1 MMIKLKY
8 CSGIILL
15 LLFLPL
21 VSFSQSTVTLTD
33 TNELV
38 DIGKNTDYLEDPNS
52 DFTISEIVTG
62 KFRDKF
68 TPNSQETI
76 NFSSTASSYWL
87 RFKVTNETLET
98 FYLNVGSAY
107 IDSISLFEFDEN
119 GTLLSSRYT
128 GDDLPFSTREVEVG
142 NYLFKLDIDKDTTHT
157 FYLKVKCDQ
166 PLFFLLRVGTLPS
179 FAAYEHDL
187 DFLQG
192 IYFGFMLLI
201 FLYNLFLYISIR
213 ERIYLYYI
221 AYVLSI
227 TWFGASVFGYFFEYF
242 WADYPFLNKWVV
254 ISAGLTMITATL
266 FTQQFLNTKESGS
279 RLHKISMIFL
289 IIGFLVCALVV
300 LGFKI
305 EGLKLSQVG
314 LLAMA
319 AYFLVLGI
327 RFKLKGFRPAIYYL
341 LAWGALIM
349 GISFAI
355 LESLNITPVM
365 TYLNA
370 MQIGSAFE
378 VLLLSFALGDRINM
392 YKKQKEK
399 AQLKALISAKEN
411 EKLIQEQNFILEQK
425 VEERTA
431 VIALRNKELV
441 DLNKEK
447 DMLVSMVAHDL
458 STPLH
463 QMKGSIW
470 LLDIP
475 NMTLSGDQEMYLN
488 EINNSVDRLTTM
500 IGRILDTQALE
511 TKTIKLVKE
520 TLDIVELV
528 EYVGKCFDLIAKDKQ
543 ITIKVEAVM
552 GTHLVEID
560 KNYMIQVLENLLSN
574 AIKFS
579 NKEKVVVL
587 KVHSLD
593 GKTYVTVEDN
603 GPGISEE
610 DQKKLFGKFQK
621 LTAQPT
627 AGESSTGLGLSI
639 VKKYVEAMGATIHC
653 ESTLGEGSQFIIT
666 LESKNGLLKVG
677 G

>member
-1 MMIKLKY
+1 MIKLKY
-8 CSGIILL
+8 CSGIIFL

-21 VSFSQSTVTLTD
+21 ISFSQTTVVLKD
-33 TNELV
+33 TEELL
-38 DIGKNTDYLEDPNS
+38 DIGIKTDYLEDPNS
-52 DFTISEIVTG
+52 NFTISDIITDEFG
-62 KFRDKF
+62 AKFK
-68 TPNSQETI
+68 PNSQETI

-87 RFKVTNETLET
+87 RFNVTNETLET
-98 FYLNVGSAY
+98 FYLNIGSAY
-107 IDSISLFEFDEN
+107 IDSISLYEFDDK

-142 NYLFKLDIDKDTTHT
+142 NYLFKLDIDKDTTRT

-242 WADYPFLNKWVV
+242 WSEYPFLNKWVV

-266 FTQQFLNTKESGS
+266 FTQKFLNTKESGS
-279 RLHKISMIFL
+279 RLHKISMVFL
-289 IIGFLVCALVV
+289 IIGFLVCALVL

-341 LAWGALIM
+341 LAWGALIV
-349 GISFAI
+349 GICFAI

-543 ITIKVEAVM
+543 ITIEVEAMM

-587 KVHSLD
+587 KVHSFD

-603 GPGISEE
+603 GPGISTE

-653 ESTLGEGSQFIIT
+653 ESTLGKGSQFIIT